1 MAAPLLLT
9 KDRVS
14 GNSHA
19 VVPVAVV
26 VVVLLVVAVVLAV
39 GTPPMQRAAT
49 APLTVA
55 ALAPRATPAAPVTY
69 ERATA
74 DVARINHRLEARQS
88 ELALSA
94 GSSKRSLAVLRAQI
108 ASLERQYDAAIAAV
122 TRAR

>member
-1 MAAPLLLT
+1 MALPLLLT

-14 GNSHA
+14 GNGHA
-19 VVPVAVV
+19 VVQVGVGVV
-26 VVVLLVVAVVLAV
+26 LLLVVAAVFAV

-55 ALAPRATPAAPVTY
+55 ALAPRTTPAGPVTY

-74 DVARINHRLEARQS
+74 EVTRINHLLEARQA
-88 ELALSA
+88 ELALAA

-108 ASLERQYDAAIAAV
+108 ASLERQYVAAIAAV
-122 TRAR
+122 SRAH